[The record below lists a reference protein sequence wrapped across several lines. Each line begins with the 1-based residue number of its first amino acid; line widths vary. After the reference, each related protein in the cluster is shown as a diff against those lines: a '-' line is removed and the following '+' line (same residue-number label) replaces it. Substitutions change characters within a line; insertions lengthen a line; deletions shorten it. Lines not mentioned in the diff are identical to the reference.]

1 MNRIFFYFHPGMLA
15 ARSVSLLFVFLIQAS
30 LSGQSLQSV
39 SAWQLKLD
47 SLKNSTGVECH
58 FAGLY
63 QQVTVAAD
71 NYIET
76 LSGEPKQLMR
86 RLQAE
91 FAGYFLRAVSSFK
104 HENKTPV
111 PWQNYFSSKASQPLQ
126 YVLMGANGHINGDSW
141 QVLTTVFSPGELQ
154 ELKPYYRNCTRA
166 LAVVFDSL
174 YDDAVIRNRRIR
186 AIHSLSWGMGKWYG
200 RHLLKK
206 WRNRQW
212 KLAEFYFTNPEKFT
226 RLKKR
231 IDKKM
236 RRTDLM
242 VLKKLSR

>member
-1 MNRIFFYFHPGMLA
+1 MHGIRYASCFFACLVSTMLPGQ
-15 ARSVSLLFVFLIQAS
+15 LL
-30 LSGQSLQSV
+30 LSDT
-39 SAWQLKLD
+39 AWHQKLD
-47 SLKNSTGVECH
+47 SLKNGTGVESH

-63 QQVTVAAD
+63 RQVTYAAD
-71 NYIET
+71 HYIET
-76 LSGEPKQLMR
+76 LNGEPKQLMR

-91 FAGYFLRAVSSFK
+91 FAGYFLQAVALCK
-104 HENKTPV
+104 EENKTPA
-111 PWQNYFSSKASQPLQ
+111 PWQNYFSSTASQPLQ

-154 ELKPYYRNCTRA
+154 VLKPYYRSCTRA

-212 KLAEFYFTNPEKFT
+212 RLAEFYFTNPEKFT
-226 RLKKR
+226 HLKKR

-236 RRTDLM
+236 RHTDAM
-242 VLKKLSR
+242 ILKKLSR